1 MKKIYNKI
9 KCCRISSDTNLINVG
24 KIGPLTLTGTF
35 LKKKNDKIPKTPVDL
50 VFSKKSCLLQ
60 LKHNYNQSLLFGKN
74 YGYRSSLNKS
84 MKAHLL
90 DKSKQLSKKINFK
103 KGDNI
108 LDIGSNDGTFL
119 NCFSKKISKFGVDPT
134 AKKFKKYYDR
144 DIRVISSLF
153 KKNLFNKKIK
163 FKLITSIAMFYDLSD
178 PVKFCKIVGDYLEPN
193 GIFHIEIAYLPDILQ
208 KFSFDTFC
216 QEHLTYYSFIS
227 FKYLIDQTPFK
238 IVDFSR
244 NSINGG
250 SINFNL
256 AFKNSK
262 WVPKQKKINRI
273 LLDEK
278 KQKIHKVLTYKNYFK
293 EIERNSKK
301 INNFLKNLKYKNK
314 KIYGFGASTKG
325 NVILQMC
332 KADSKIISGVY
343 DVNPFKFGR
352 FTPGTKI
359 LIKNEQEIHKDKPDY
374 IFLLIWHFKK
384 TLKQKLTKLK
394 KYNLKY
400 IWPFPKLKISKVPS
414 NVS

>member
-1 MKKIYNKI
+1 MKNICKKIKQ
-9 KCCRISSDTNLINVG
+9 CRISKDRNLVDVA

-35 LKKKNDKIPKTPVDL
+35 LKKKNEKIPKTPVDL
-50 VFSKKSCLLQ
+50 VFSKKSYLLQ

-74 YGYRSSLNKS
+74 YGYRSGLNHS
-84 MKAHLL
+84 MRLHLL
-90 DKSKQLSKKINFK
+90 KKSKSLEKKVNFK
-103 KGDNI
+103 KGDRV

-119 NCFSKKISKFGVDPT
+119 NCFSKKVLKFGVDPT
-134 AKKFKKYYDR
+134 AKKFRKYYKK
-144 DIRVISSLF
+144 DIKIKDSLF
-153 KKNLFNKKIK
+153 KNNLFNKKIK

-178 PVKFCKIVGDYLEPN
+178 PRKFCKTAGEYLDPE
-193 GIFHIEIAYLPDILQ
+193 GIFHIEIAYLPDILR

-216 QEHLTYYSFIS
+216 QEHLTYYSFLS

-238 IVDFSR
+238 IIDFSR

-262 WVPKQKKINRI
+262 WSPKQKKIDQI
-273 LLDEK
+273 LLNEK
-278 KQKIHKVLTYKNYFK
+278 KIKIHHPQTYKNYFK
-293 EIERNSKK
+293 KIKVNSNK
-301 INNFLKNLKYKNK
+301 IHNLLTKLKNKNK
-314 KIYGFGASTKG
+314 KIFAMGASTKG

-332 KADSKIISGVY
+332 NADSKIITAIY

-359 LIKNEQEIHKDKPDY
+359 LIKDEREIYKDKPDY

-384 TLKQKLTKLK
+384 TLKIKFKKLK
-394 KYNLKY
+394 SYNFKY
-400 IWPFPKLKISKVPS
+400 IWPFPELKISKPS
-414 NVS
+414 SNAK